1 MARVIPD
8 RMNRYL
14 WWLTLVIGF
23 AVVLSGPITGA
34 IVYRAL
40 YNSPVLMTLAWL
52 WGINTIALTIALL
65 VGAAVLSRMTRSLAA
80 VEAIVFAVGLSILGA
95 LLRVGII
102 WLTGNGP
109 LPEMG
114 GGFFAVQFALG
125 ILVIAAILGAIL
137 YASSRERVITD
148 MFARL
153 ERAQANLAHE
163 EESVRAEVFDQLHGS
178 LQAEFVAV
186 RRSLMHVAETT
197 SDPAAARAAAE
208 ADAHL
213 DRIYREGV
221 GAVARA
227 LRPAGIE
234 AGIVVALAEL
244 QGRIGRGAELV
255 VTIDPVVAV
264 MDDPMTGGL
273 HDDVR
278 MAAFRIVEEAVSN
291 AMRHAKAGEID
302 IQVTSALH
310 DGMPVL
316 VLRIDNAASPCRFT
330 PGAGVSRMEARA
342 RALGGRLDIR
352 RESGHFT
359 VLATLPLVRPDAGRL
374 ITVSPDRSHS

>member
-23 AVVLSGPITGA
+23 AVVLSGPLTGA

-40 YNSPVLMTLAWL
+40 YNTPVVMTLVWL
-52 WGINTIALTIALL
+52 WGVNTVALTIALAS
-65 VGAAVLSRMTRSLAA
+65 GAAVLSRMTRSLAV
-80 VEAIVFAVGLSILGA
+80 VEAIVFAVGLSVLGA
-95 LLRVGII
+95 LLRIGII

-125 ILVIAAILGAIL
+125 ILVIAAILGSIL

-186 RRSLMHVAETT
+186 RRSLMHVVETT
-197 SDPAAARAAAE
+197 SDPNAARVAAE
-208 ADAHL
+208 AESHL
-213 DRIYREGV
+213 DRIYRDGV

-227 LRPAGIE
+227 LRPTGLE
-234 AGIVVALAEL
+234 GGIVIALAEL
-244 QGRIGRGAELV
+244 QGRIGTGAELV

-273 HDDVR
+273 HEDVR
-278 MAAFRIVEEAVSN
+278 MAAFRIIEESVSN
-291 AMRHAKAGEID
+291 AMRHAKAAEID
-302 IQVTSALH
+302 IQVASALH
-310 DGMPVL
+310 EGMPVL
-316 VLRIDNAASPCRFT
+316 VLRIDNAAAPR
-330 PGAGVSRMEARA
+330 PLRAGAGVSRMEARA
-342 RALGGRLDIR
+342 KALGGQLDIR
-352 RESGHFT
+352 HESGHFI

-374 ITVSPDRSHS
+374 VTVSSDRDSV